1 MKTKAIRLEDQ
12 QFHKRLMRMK
22 LRHGFSSI
30 EAMLKGW
37 EKVYNLYL
45 RELKHGN

>member
-1 MKTKAIRLEDQ
+1 MNKAIRIQDK

-22 LRHGFSSI
+22 LKHGFTSI

-37 EKVYNLYL
+37 EKVYKVYL
-45 RELKHGN
+45 KEVTK